1 MFGLHE
7 YVPEMFI
14 PVLPPAS
21 PRQNIVPRW
30 GRRPFGMGKIIP
42 VLTAFNYISSVATK
56 PATFF
61 FDLHK
66 IAP

>member
-1 MFGLHE
+1 
-7 YVPEMFI
+7 MFI

-42 VLTAFNYISSVATK
+42 VVLIQTHRIKIIFLTFALSS
-56 PATFF
+56 
-61 FDLHK
+61 LL
-66 IAP
+66 IL